1 MAEEDAKFSHQAYL
15 SSYIDD
21 IAGETTSDFG
31 FVNKLVTKNVSL
43 PETFALLTGKSGN
56 SSFTKLSSYQYS
68 SIIPKIRIYRA
79 DTQGDK
85 ETEYEFIFNKDTKL
99 NNVNILGDNII
110 RDNSAGIKS
119 INWTLAGTNPVTAE
133 RNIECSIEFYFSSI
147 NAFSGGDYDAMLDFW
162 NNENPNLAD
171 SPFDDKKLFTTRNYW
186 ALLFHP
192 SLKNNNSSYETTK
205 FRIKAV
211 IGWED
216 IDPNIL
222 SNIFKGFDNINEE
235 LQDSNLVMYLNLVKH
250 NFSFNEDG
258 SLIVKAEYIAS
269 FENALFNY
277 KYDLFR
283 GLKSYIN
290 TLNTRF
296 EYKTNSGPQGE
307 IVNYEKEKAKLN
319 LIKSLINGDNDA
331 LKSCDVDGTQGLLTQ
346 LKALPPD
353 LVQQQITAL
362 EARASNIQG
371 QIKSLATQIK
381 RDFYS
386 NVINRIIKNGKLYSI
401 SLTAKDITDWLEWK
415 NADNDKQPNPFTE
428 KITPVEQQASPSGLR
443 VSLSENNTDAQIE
456 SQLDQL
462 KNDIESREIN
472 VTDQIIYFTTIG
484 HLIDSACFA
493 LIEGPEFIT
502 EEGFR
507 YDTATRSIKDGGRFS
522 ESQILEFKKNIITF
536 SSFDEEGI
544 RNISDIPIAY
554 NNLLQFF
561 IDKVYRPQKTEYSLY
576 QFVKDVI
583 TTLVEPAL
591 NLRSVQNKEINKY
604 SNISLA
610 TNIITLKSL
619 EEEPNTPPLKYIAD
633 ATGTSDQSTNKNIID
648 LNGVTKESIKQFYPK
663 STNKGGK
670 YYFYYIIYDKYLKDF
685 DGKGDIV
692 EDSRKGIYHYTIG
705 QDYGLVKSIN
715 FKRNDQPYLRES
727 KSIGK
732 KTLYLGQFRDIYAA
746 DIKMVGNNIY
756 TPGMI
761 LLLKPS
767 VEFGQVIG
775 NLDDKKPSFSQITG
789 VGGYYS
795 VIKVSSNIDENG
807 YSTSLECLFHS
818 NEPKRKRQSAG
829 SECDEQLVDY
839 ANVIGEI
846 SGELQNIVDTVKD
859 RQDSTIYKLKQ
870 AAKDF
875 YESENFTEEVI
886 LSSILPGYGIKKAY
900 DYLTK
905 DTEEPKE

>member
-21 IAGETTSDFG
+21 IAEESTSDFN
-31 FVNKLVTKNVSL
+31 FVNKLITKNVSL

-56 SSFTKLSSYQYS
+56 FSFTRLSSYQYS
-68 SIIPKIRIYRA
+68 SIIPKVRIYRV
-79 DTQGDK
+79 DSQSNK

-99 NNVNILGDNII
+99 NNVNVLGDNLI

-147 NAFSGGDYDAMLDFW
+147 NAFSGGNYDAMLDFW
-162 NNENPNLAD
+162 GKGNQTLSED
-171 SPFDDKKLFTTRNYW
+171 SPFDDNKLFTTRNYW

-235 LQDSNLVMYLNLVKH
+235 LQDSNLVMYLNLVRH

-258 SLIVKAEYIAS
+258 SVIVKAEYIAS

-290 TLNTRF
+290 SLNTKF

-307 IVNYEKEKAKLN
+307 TVNYEREKAKLN
-319 LIKSLINGDNDA
+319 LIKSLINGDNET
-331 LKSCDVDGTQGLLTQ
+331 LKSCNDEVQLSLDQ
-346 LKALPPD
+346 LKKLPPD

-362 EARASNIQG
+362 EARADAIQG
-371 QIKSLATQIK
+371 QIKIIATQIK

-401 SLTAKDITDWLEWK
+401 SLTAEDITNWLDWK
-415 NADNDKQPNPFTE
+415 NADNDQKPNNFSETIE
-428 KITPVEQQASPSGLR
+428 TVDKQASPTGLT
-443 VSLSENNTDAQIE
+443 VSLSENNTDVQVE

-472 VTDQIIYFTTIG
+472 VTDQIVYFTTIG

-493 LIEGPEFIT
+493 LVEGPEFKT
-502 EEGFR
+502 LEGYN
-507 YDTATRSIKDGGRFS
+507 YDLQGRDIKDGNRFT
-522 ESQILEFKKNIITF
+522 EGQILEFKKNIITF

-633 ATGTSDQSTNKNIID
+633 ATSTSQQKNTID
-648 LNGVTKESIKQFYPK
+648 LNGITRESIKQLYPK

-685 DGKGDIV
+685 DGKGNIV

-767 VEFGQVIG
+767 VEFGEVIG

-829 SECDEQLVDY
+829 SECEEQLVDY
-839 ANVIGEI
+839 ASVIGEI
-846 SGELQNIVDTVKD
+846 SGDLQQIIDSTKQT
-859 RQDSTIYKLKQ
+859 QDSTFYKLKQ
-870 AAKDF
+870 AAKDL
-875 YESENFTEEVI
+875 YESDNDSLAEQVV
-886 LSSILPGYGIKKAY
+886 SSTFLPGYGIKKAY
-900 DYLTK
+900 DYFTK
-905 DTEEPKE
+905 DSEKPDE